1 MDIKVRAKYVK
12 SSSPKIERVAR
23 LVRGKNLEESFNMI
37 GFVKIGPAEFISKL
51 LNSAI
56 GRAKQINLKPGNL
69 YIKEIYSNQGPTLK
83 RFRAGSKGNAKPRRH
98 KMSHITIIVGE
109 RGEVNGS

>member
-23 LVRGKNLEESFNMI
+23 LVRGKKLEESFNMI

-51 LNSAI
+51 LNSAMAK
-56 GRAKQINLKPGNL
+56 AKQSNLNSADL

-98 KMSHITIIVGE
+98 KTSHITIVVGE
-109 RGEVNGS
+109 RGKVNGS